1 MCAIAGIFS
10 KSEGVDKQEL
20 ERMCE
25 RMKLRGPDRGALYAG
40 KQVGLGH
47 RRLSVIDL
55 STGDQPMFS
64 RDRNVVIVFNGEAV
78 SQSLMRIKQKYCFLT
93 GRFITSGSCGKN
105 WKRKDRCL

>member
-25 RMKLRGPDRGALYAG
+25 RMKLRGPDRGGLYAG

-64 RDRNVVIVFNGEAV
+64 PDPERGDRF
-78 SQSLMRIKQKYCFLT
+78 
-93 GRFITSGSCGKN
+93 
-105 WKRKDRCL
+105 